1 MAFNVS
7 NDYKRIIY
15 SQDDDNDIKIWFN
28 NVELANAGYLT
39 EKLEGTFRVL
49 ANDGK
54 KRFSL
59 DNFVAKELTLT
70 IHDVNLNA
78 IQDQVKISIG
88 TLVNNQYEYVP
99 IGVFNIQDIP
109 TTNNGTTTIK
119 LRDNRVKF
127 EFNYD
132 AFPLINNQYRLTT
145 DTNYLQGKSYYTYN
159 SQDEIYELLVDGV
172 DYEIGDA
179 ISGNVYEEKGTVT
192 YKQIL
197 DDICQKAGVVNK
209 VTTFDGDAIETS
221 FFDNSIKGNIYV
233 TFIAEQGGYVPIID
247 REGALDF
254 VDLNNAY
261 VWRIPLSIMSDN
273 YQIGTSYSVQ
283 RVVYE
288 SGIIKYETSSD
299 ETLNTLYLDASNPFI
314 ISQAQINNI
323 LTKFAN
329 FEIDSVSFTN
339 AILGNPAI
347 DPYDIIEVYDDED
360 VNEAVIFRTLA
371 NHTYTFNGKHR
382 QLFDTQIDKEA
393 RKENV
398 TKNSDIAFKRWAK
411 TTIDGVE
418 AQVQITAQEITN
430 VSSNIATL
438 NVATESISSEV
449 ASQTTA
455 INEMGQTISQINSV
469 IQEQTSD
476 AITTWFNQ
484 SGIQGTLDDLQEAL
498 GSDVDGEESGI
509 LGDLKTVKSYYKV
522 ALDTD
527 QSSSHYGQ
535 TYVELGADTNQTK
548 IRIYPDIIQFL
559 TNGVETAYIS
569 NNSLYINESTILTRQ
584 EIGKEGIGR
593 WVTEIDNSGNLNTF
607 WND

>member
-70 IHDVNLNA
+70 IHNVNLNA

-99 IGVFNIQDIP
+99 IGIFNIQDIP

-127 EFNYD
+127 EFEYN
-132 AFPLINNQYRLTT
+132 AKPLMDDNE
-145 DTNYLQGKSYYTYN
+145 GK
-159 SQDEIYELLVDGV
+159 
-172 DYEIGDA
+172 A
-179 ISGNVYEEKGTVT
+179 T

-209 VTTFDGDAIETS
+209 VTTFDGDDIETS
-221 FFDNSIKGNIYV
+221 FVDSTIKGNIYV
-233 TFIAEQGGYVPIID
+233 TFIAEQGGYVPITD

-261 VWRIPLSIMSDN
+261 VWRIPLSIVSDN
-273 YQIGTSYSVQ
+273 YQIGTSYNVQ

-288 SGIIKYETSSD
+288 SGIIKYETSND

-314 ISQAQINNI
+314 ISQTQVNNI

-329 FEIDSVSFTN
+329 FEIDSVSFLN

-360 VNEAVIFRTLA
+360 INETVIFRTLA
-371 NHTYTFNGKHR
+371 NHIYTFNGKHR

-398 TKNSDIAFKRWAK
+398 TKNSDTTFKRWA
-411 TTIDGVE
+411 TTSINSLD
-418 AQVQITAQEITN
+418 AQVQITAGEISNISSN
-430 VSSNIATL
+430 VSTIQVNTD
-438 NVATESISSEV
+438 SISQEV

-484 SGIQGTLDDLQEAL
+484 SGIQGTLDDLQQAI
-498 GSDVDGEESGI
+498 DNNDA
-509 LGDLKTVKSYYKV
+509 D
-522 ALDTD
+522 LDTIKAYIREGVLD
-527 QSSSHYGQ
+527 GNPYI
-535 TYVELGADTNQTK
+535 ELGKSDNQTT
-548 IRIYPDIIQFL
+548 IRILPERIQFL
-559 TNGVETAYIS
+559 TNGEETAYIS

-584 EIGKEGIGR
+584 QIGH
-593 WVTEIDNSGNLNTF
+593 WVTVEDDNNNLNTY
-607 WND
+607 WVD